1 MIDLDK
7 GLLQNVEEKLHELGA
22 VELEDLLVLADS
34 LEQLE
39 ELDLGLTVG
48 GLVSLIC
55 LSIFKNE

>member
-7 GLLQNVEEKLHELGA
+7 GLLQTVEEKLHELGA